1 MAMNHMS
8 AKKRGLKK
16 GGKVGSGSA
25 LSGGNKEHYLIPDQ
39 NPPVDS
45 EKLNAFNGK
54 PTGQGYGAARIGPD
68 VV

>member
-1 MAMNHMS
+1 MAMNYMN

-16 GGKVGSGSA
+16 GGKVGK
-25 LSGGNKEHYLIPDQ
+25 GGNKEDYLIPDQ

>member
-1 MAMNHMS
+1 MNYMN

-16 GGKVGSGSA
+16 GGKVGK
-25 LSGGNKEHYLIPDQ
+25 GGNKEDYLIPDQ

>member
-1 MAMNHMS
+1 MP
-8 AKKRGLKK
+8 RREDLKK
-16 GGKVGSGSA
+16 EVRLDGSA
-25 LSGGNKEHYLIPDQ
+25 LSGGNKEDYLIPDQ

>member
-1 MAMNHMS
+1 MAMNYMN

-16 GGKVGSGSA
+16 GGKVGRVV
-25 LSGGNKEHYLIPDQ
+25 GNKEDYLIPDQ

-54 PTGQGYGAARIGPD
+54 THRAGLRCG
-68 VV
+68 

>member
-1 MAMNHMS
+1 MNYMN

-16 GGKVGSGSA
+16 GGKVGK
-25 LSGGNKEHYLIPDQ
+25 GGNKEDYLIPDQ

-45 EKLNAFNGK
+45 ERLNAFNGK

>member
-1 MAMNHMS
+1 MPMNYMN

-16 GGKVGSGSA
+16 GGKVGK
-25 LSGGNKEHYLIPDQ
+25 GGNKEDYLIPDQ

-45 EKLNAFNGK
+45 ERLNAFNGK

>member
-1 MAMNHMS
+1 MNYMND
-8 AKKRGLKK
+8 KKRKLKK
-16 GGKVGSGSA
+16 GGKVGK
-25 LSGGNKEHYLIPDQ
+25 GGNKEDYLIPDQ

>member
-1 MAMNHMS
+1 MPMNYMN

-16 GGKVGSGSA
+16 GGKVGK
-25 LSGGNKEHYLIPDQ
+25 GGNKEDYLIPDQ

-45 EKLNAFNGK
+45 KKLNAFNGK

>member
-1 MAMNHMS
+1 MAMNYMN

-16 GGKVGSGSA
+16 GGKVGK
-25 LSGGNKEHYLIPDQ
+25 GGNKEEYLIPDQ

>member
-1 MAMNHMS
+1 MNYMN

-16 GGKVGSGSA
+16 GGKVGK
-25 LSGGNKEHYLIPDQ
+25 GGNKEDYLIPDQ

-54 PTGQGYGAARIGPD
+54 PTGQGYGASRIGPD

>member
-1 MAMNHMS
+1 MPMNYMN

-16 GGKVGSGSA
+16 GGKVGK
-25 LSGGNKEHYLIPDQ
+25 GGNKEDYLIPDQ

>member
-1 MAMNHMS
+1 MPMNYMN

-16 GGKVGSGSA
+16 GGKVGK
-25 LSGGNKEHYLIPDQ
+25 GGNKEDYLIPDQ

-45 EKLNAFNGK
+45 KKLNAFNGK
-54 PTGQGYGAARIGPD
+54 PTGQGYGAARRGPD

>member
-1 MAMNHMS
+1 MN

-16 GGKVGSGSA
+16 GGKVGK
-25 LSGGNKEHYLIPDQ
+25 GGNKEDYLIPDQ

>member
-1 MAMNHMS
+1 MMT
-8 AKKRGLKK
+8 KKDKDQKK
-16 GGKVGSGSA
+16 
-25 LSGGNKEHYLIPDQ
+25 KEYYLIPDQ

>member
-1 MAMNHMS
+1 MPMNYMN

-16 GGKVGSGSA
+16 GGKVGK
-25 LSGGNKEHYLIPDQ
+25 GGNKEDYLIPDQ

-54 PTGQGYGAARIGPD
+54 PTGQGYGAARRGPD